1 MDGGLMVNSNNK
13 KSGALYEYKFFAAA
27 MDRGLEVFIPAGDHL
42 PQDCHVVNHS
52 GEVLRVQVKG
62 TSVPIVQGASE
73 KSPRYRLC
81 TSSQRAIK
89 KPIDVS
95 EVDVLAGYIE
105 PLDVFYIIPSK
116 DLKSVTS
123 WLYPHNP
130 KTKSPFE
137 KFRENWG
144 VFMEA

>member
-13 KSGALYEYKFFAAA
+13 KNGALYEYKFFAAA
-27 MDRGLEVFIPAGDHL
+27 MDQGLEVFIPAGDHL
-42 PQDCHVVNHS
+42 PQDCHVVNND
-52 GEVLRVQVKG
+52 GGVLRVQVKG

-89 KPIDVS
+89 KPIDVN

-130 KTKSPFE
+130 KTKSHFE

>member
-1 MDGGLMVNSNNK
+1 MVNSNNK
-13 KSGALYEYKFFAAA
+13 KNGALYEYKFFAAA
-27 MDRGLEVFIPAGDHL
+27 MDQGLEVFVPAGDHL

-81 TSSQRAIK
+81 TSSQRSIK
-89 KPIDVS
+89 KPIDVN

-130 KTKSPFE
+130 KTKSHFE

>member
-1 MDGGLMVNSNNK
+1 MVNSNNK
-13 KSGALYEYKFFAAA
+13 KNGALYEYKFFAAA

-81 TSSQRAIK
+81 TSSQRSIK
-89 KPIDVS
+89 KPIDVN

-130 KTKSPFE
+130 KTKSHFE

>member
-1 MDGGLMVNSNNK
+1 MVNSNNK
-13 KSGALYEYKFFAAA
+13 KNGALYEYKFFAAA
-27 MDRGLEVFIPAGDHL
+27 MDQGLEVFIPAGDHL
-42 PQDCHVVNHS
+42 PQDCHVVNND
-52 GEVLRVQVKG
+52 GGVLRVQVKG

-81 TSSQRAIK
+81 TSSQRSIK
-89 KPIDVS
+89 KPIDVN

-130 KTKSPFE
+130 KTKSHFE

>member
-13 KSGALYEYKFFAAA
+13 KNGALYEYKFFAAA
-27 MDRGLEVFIPAGDHL
+27 MDQGLEVFIPAGDHL
-42 PQDCHVVNHS
+42 PQDCHVVNND
-52 GEVLRVQVKG
+52 GGVLRVQVKG

-73 KSPRYRLC
+73 KFPRYRLC
-81 TSSQRAIK
+81 TSSQRSIK
-89 KPIDVS
+89 KPIDVN

-130 KTKSPFE
+130 KTKSHFE

>member
-13 KSGALYEYKFFAAA
+13 KNGALYEYKFFAAA
-27 MDRGLEVFIPAGDHL
+27 MDQGLEVFIPAGDHL
-42 PQDCHVVNHS
+42 PQDCHVVNND
-52 GEVLRVQVKG
+52 GGVLRVQVKG

-81 TSSQRAIK
+81 TSSQRSIK
-89 KPIDVS
+89 KPIDVN

-130 KTKSPFE
+130 KTKSHFE

>member
-1 MDGGLMVNSNNK
+1 MVNSNNK
-13 KSGALYEYKFFAAA
+13 KNGALYEYKFFAAA

-42 PQDCHVVNHS
+42 PQDCHVVNND
-52 GEVLRVQVKG
+52 GGVLRVQVKG

-81 TSSQRAIK
+81 TSSQRSIK
-89 KPIDVS
+89 KPIDVN

-130 KTKSPFE
+130 KTKSHFE